1 MLLWADHSVGGILTE
16 PERQATVADL
26 LALQRGYWYTRSPKI
41 NDVLSTYAGSA
52 YAVMALHACGE
63 IR

>member
-1 MLLWADHSVGGILTE
+1 MKRVPINTIARIKTHQ
-16 PERQATVADL
+16 RQS
-26 LALQRGYWYTRSPKI
+26 GYGYTRSPKI

-63 IR
+63 IP